1 MLDTLDEFVCNFCG
15 GDHGATEC
23 HEMICSACFKTV
35 CEHIHGEKTTSGEAI
50 ATIEDQIWDFVP
62 EEEAGNLEEQFGFDL
77 PIELFAH
84 IVATYP
90 IPPHSEFLNQ
100 LFPIDP
106 PDDGRMW
113 NRSRKLGAC
122 YQFAFQAQQHEAD
135 SMREL
140 VGSDEEVILVQG
152 YGRNTGDYIGHAW
165 VEVGDFVID
174 CGSQRNVFTPMK
186 RDAYYSKYSVKYL
199 NRYTTEEARKKFL
212 EMESFGSWTDPPDD
226 IPLEEFP

>member
-1 MLDTLDEFVCNFCG
+1 MESPGIFVCNFCG

-23 HEMICSACFKTV
+23 DEMICSDCFKIDCDHV
-35 CEHIHGEKTTSGEAI
+35 EEEKLNSAEAI
-50 ATIEDQIWDFVP
+50 ETIEERIWEFVP
-62 EEEAGNLEEQFGFDL
+62 EEEVGNLENQFGFDL
-77 PIELFAH
+77 PVELFAH
-84 IVATYP
+84 VVATYP
-90 IPPHSEFLNQ
+90 IPPYGEYLKH

-113 NRSRKLGAC
+113 NCSRKLGAC
-122 YQFAFQAQQHEAD
+122 YQFAYEAQQIEAD

-186 RDAYYSKYSVKYL
+186 RDAYYSKYSVKYP
-199 NRYTTEEARKKFL
+199 NRYTAEEARKKLL
-212 EMESFGSWTDPPDD
+212 ETESYGSWTDPPND